1 MWWRPAY
8 RRPTRRRAASQRWDG
23 VRLEVECPPDRE
35 STTGGGSA
43 DRRVPALRAAE
54 HTRAPRG
61 GDGPLAQPRIPSK
74 GAARGNDRR
83 GLGQGPPPD
92 SDDRPGGITMGNG
105 HSRVACI
112 RCAGSTAPILRVP
125 PLRRPR
131 SLHPENLRSSRANA
145 YPAAPG
151 RTGIGRLASWR
162 RGRGERQGRAPS
174 DERRQAFF
182 QITRN
187 PLPHL
192 AFRLRSGCC
201 QIKPPISIR

>member
-1 MWWRPAY
+1 VCRRARSWLRATWWCLAY
-8 RRPTRRRAASQRWDG
+8 RRPTRRRAASRRWDG

-43 DRRVPALRAAE
+43 DRRVSALRAAE

-61 GDGPLAQPRIPSK
+61 GEGPLAQPRIPSK

-92 SDDRPGGITMGNG
+92 SDDRPRRYHHGQRPLPG
-105 HSRVACI
+105 RVH
-112 RCAGSTAPILRVP
+112 
-125 PLRRPR
+125 PLRGVDCSAFGRP
-131 SLHPENLRSSRANA
+131 RANA

-182 QITRN
+182 
-187 PLPHL
+187 
-192 AFRLRSGCC
+192 
-201 QIKPPISIR
+201 